1 MSDNAVTSVTPL
13 KGLRGMIASNMRR
26 SLDEAAQLTH
36 HAECELEALLTY
48 KERLKEE
55 GTRVSVEDL
64 LADCVVKALVNH
76 PGLNGRIEGQ
86 EIRHYRNVHLC
97 FAIAL
102 SKNKLIAPAV
112 FNANELTLTD
122 RAAARKS
129 VLERAKEDGLLVSEM
144 TSGTFTLS
152 NLGRSRVR
160 FFTPIINL
168 PQLAILGIG
177 ETYTKPVENSAGHW
191 EMRRFMG
198 LSLTFDHRAV
208 DGGPAAEFLSDLCG
222 VIESVGD

>member
-1 MSDNAVTSVTPL
+1 MSDSAVTSVIPL

-48 KERLKEE
+48 KQRLQEE
-55 GTRVSVEDL
+55 GTKVSVEDL

-76 PGLNGRIEGQ
+76 PGLNGRIEGN
-86 EIRHYRNVHLC
+86 EIRHYRDVHLC

-102 SKNKLIAPAV
+102 PGNKLVAPAV
-112 FNANELTLTD
+112 FNANELTLIE
-122 RAAARKS
+122 RAGARKS

-144 TSGTFTLS
+144 TGGTFTLS

-177 ETYTKPVENSAGHW
+177 ETYSRPVENSAGQW
-191 EMRRFMG
+191 EARRFMG

-208 DGGPAAEFLSDLCG
+208 DGGPAAEFLSELCE
-222 VIESVGD
+222 VIERAGD

>member
-1 MSDNAVTSVTPL
+1 MSNNTVTSVIPL
-13 KGLRGMIASNMRR
+13 KGLRGMIAGNMRR

-36 HAECELEALLTY
+36 HAECELELLIADRQ
-48 KERLKEE
+48 RLKEC
-55 GTRVSVEDL
+55 GASVSVEDL
-64 LADCVVKALVNH
+64 LADCVVKTLGKH
-76 PGLNGRIEGQ
+76 PALNGRVEGK
-86 EIRHYRNVHLC
+86 EIRHYRNVDLS

-102 SKNKLIAPAV
+102 PGNKLIAPAV
-112 FNANELTLTD
+112 FNANELSLKE
-122 RAAARKS
+122 RAEARKDM
-129 VLERAKEDGLLVSEM
+129 LERAREGLLSVSEM
-144 TSGTFTLS
+144 TGGTFTLS

-177 ETYTKPVENSAGHW
+177 ETYSRPVENSDGHW
-191 EMRRFMG
+191 EARRFMG

-222 VIESVGD
+222 VIEGVEN